1 MVLSAKVLWPLF
13 PLLLLIAVACL
24 TAALVRVVR
33 RSAGA
38 PAVWL
43 QGAALGCYL
52 LAAVAAISSERGAMS
67 AGIHRPFSFL
77 TQVLLVSA
85 LFYFWRRG
93 DRALLFLN
101 GGAWGAIL
109 ADTAL
114 HYLLTR

>member
-1 MVLSAKVLWPLF
+1 LNVLSAKVLWPLF
-13 PLLLLIAVACL
+13 PLLLLVVVVCL

-33 RSAGA
+33 RSAGTA
-38 PAVWL
+38 AIWL
-43 QGAALGCYL
+43 QAAALACYL
-52 LAAVAAISSERGAMS
+52 LAAVAAIGSERGAMS

-93 DRALLFLN
+93 DRPLLVLN
-101 GGAWGAIL
+101 GSAWGAIL

-114 HYLLTR
+114 HYLLR